1 MIIVDGI
8 SFKYKEREV
17 LIDIKFKIERGNI
30 VSLLGINGSGKTTLL
45 RTINRILKPHR
56 GTVLIDGLYVGRMTD
71 NQLASTFGYMPQKS
85 NGVFCTVYEA
95 VLLGRKPHIRW
106 NVTEK
111 DEEKVKSI
119 LKLMGLEEFSLR
131 NTNELSGGELQKVI
145 IARALAQE
153 PTVLLLDEPI
163 NHLDIKNQIE
173 VMNLITCITKRLRI
187 ITIVVM
193 HDLNTA
199 LRFSDKFILLKDGQ
213 IYAFGDRNVLN
224 PDSIR
229 EVYGI
234 DTLIH
239 DIKGIPV
246 VVPMVDCSCLN
257 CY

>member
-17 LIDIKFKIERGNI
+17 LRDIRFQIEKGNI
-30 VSLLGINGSGKTTLL
+30 VSLLGVNGSGKTTLIK
-45 RTINRILKPHR
+45 TINRILRPYR
-56 GTVLIDGLYVGRMTD
+56 GTVLIDELDVGRMTD

-111 DEEKVKSI
+111 DEEKVRLI
-119 LKLMGLEEFSLR
+119 LRLMGLEDFALR

-173 VMNLITCITKRLRI
+173 VMNLITDITRRLKI

-213 IYAFGDRNVLN
+213 IYTFGDRKVLN
-224 PDSIR
+224 PDSIK
-229 EVYGI
+229 EVFGI
-234 DTLIH
+234 DTFIY
-239 DIKGIPV
+239 DIRGIPV
-246 VVPMVDCSCLN
+246 VMPLV
-257 CY
+257 